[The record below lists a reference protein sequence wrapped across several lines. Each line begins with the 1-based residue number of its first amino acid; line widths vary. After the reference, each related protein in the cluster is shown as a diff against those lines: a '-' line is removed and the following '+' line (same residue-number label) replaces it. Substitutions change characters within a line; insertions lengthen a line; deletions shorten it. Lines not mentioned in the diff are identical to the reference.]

1 MRPFFWQHLFSLVL
15 VVLSSLMYLLDPLLL
30 KWLIDDVLPRR
41 NGRLLAIAG
50 AAFFLIYTLRLTFSA
65 VASVINSRTVQALIC
80 RIRMKML
87 EHMNLLSADYH
98 ETTPVGDRL
107 HRMEQDVDQVAELGS
122 NLVPFAL
129 QTLFNSSFVIVTMF
143 VLNARLTCL
152 ALPLLPVVLLIRK
165 RFHIPLKQAASQ
177 VQTEAG
183 GENSFLLEHLTAILQ
198 IQLLTQEK
206 TRSAAFSA
214 RVKTRMRAAIRRISI
229 ESAFGVSCMMMVA
242 IATVL
247 LIGYG
252 GYQVLAGSLTIGG
265 LVAFYSY
272 LGRLFDPVHAAVAI
286 YSQLSRLRAS
296 TNRIVETI
304 ELIPSVSESL
314 TPVVLQPDSK
324 AVLVFEDVG
333 FGYSNASFILDRL
346 SFEIPV
352 GQRLA
357 LVAASGQGKSTI
369 GKLSV
374 RLYDVCEGAVR
385 VDGVN
390 VRDIQLAS
398 LRSTICYLVQEPS
411 LLDLTIREN
420 LLLGCPRAGTKE
432 LINALEIAELME
444 FVQSLPRGLDT
455 GVGPR
460 GALLSGG
467 ERQRLALARGILQQS
482 KIIIFDE
489 STSALDLPG
498 ERRVLS
504 NLSRHLSDTTMIF
517 ISHRLTSLAWVDRVL
532 VLNRGSVQEEGTPQ
546 YLAQAGGLYARL
558 CNSPVLAGEKTLA
571 VK

>member
-1 MRPFFWQHLFSLVL
+1 
-15 VVLSSLMYLLDPLLL
+15 
-30 KWLIDDVLPRR
+30 
-41 NGRLLAIAG
+41 
-50 AAFFLIYTLRLTFSA
+50 
-65 VASVINSRTVQALIC
+65 
-80 RIRMKML
+80 
-87 EHMNLLSADYH
+87 
-98 ETTPVGDRL
+98 
-107 HRMEQDVDQVAELGS
+107 
-122 NLVPFAL
+122 
-129 QTLFNSSFVIVTMF
+129 
-143 VLNARLTCL
+143 
-152 ALPLLPVVLLIRK
+152 
-165 RFHIPLKQAASQ
+165 
-177 VQTEAG
+177 
-183 GENSFLLEHLTAILQ
+183 
-198 IQLLTQEK
+198 
-206 TRSAAFSA
+206 
-214 RVKTRMRAAIRRISI
+214 
-229 ESAFGVSCMMMVA
+229 
-242 IATVL
+242 
-247 LIGYG
+247 
-252 GYQVLAGSLTIGG
+252 
-265 LVAFYSY
+265 
-272 LGRLFDPVHAAVAI
+272 
-286 YSQLSRLRAS
+286 
-296 TNRIVETI
+296 
-304 ELIPSVSESL
+304 ESL

-467 ERQRLALARGILQQS
+467 ERQRLALAR
-482 KIIIFDE
+482 
-489 STSALDLPG
+489 
-498 ERRVLS
+498 
-504 NLSRHLSDTTMIF
+504 
-517 ISHRLTSLAWVDRVL
+517 
-532 VLNRGSVQEEGTPQ
+532 
-546 YLAQAGGLYARL
+546 
-558 CNSPVLAGEKTLA
+558 
-571 VK
+571 